1 MSKIDLRS
9 DTVTQPTRGMLQ
21 AMMQAVVGD
30 DVIDIDPTVRDLE
43 NKLAALFGFERGL
56 FCPSGT
62 MANQIAMMYHLKPG
76 DEVICEERSHI
87 YWYEGG
93 GVAANAGASIRL
105 VYGEKGCIKAE
116 DVRKAINPE
125 NEHAARTRLI
135 SLENTGNKAGGT
147 CYDVSTLQSIRAVA
161 EEHNLP
167 VHMDGARIFNAL
179 VATGQSTVD
188 HHGLYD
194 SMSICLSKGLGCP
207 VGSVLLVSDSM
218 YHEVRRIRK
227 RLGGGM
233 RQSGFLAA
241 AGLYALDFHV
251 DRLANDHLRAKRL
264 ANGIA
269 ALDWIE
275 RVVEPQTNI
284 VIFYPK
290 SNPKEVIHYLES
302 SGVRIIE
309 MGGGALRMVTH
320 LHISDEV
327 VEQTLDVMRD
337 FLN

>member
-1 MSKIDLRS
+1 MQKIDLRS
-9 DTVTQPTRGMLQ
+9 DTVTQPTRSMLA
-21 AMMQAVVGD
+21 AMMQSVVGD
-30 DVIDIDPTVRDLE
+30 DVIDIDPTVRELE
-43 NKLAALFGFERGL
+43 NKLSALFGFERGL

-76 DEVICEERSHI
+76 EEVICEERSHI

-93 GVAANAGASIRL
+93 GVAANTGASVRL
-105 VYGEKGCIKAE
+105 VYGENGCLHAD

-147 CYDVSTLQSIRAVA
+147 CYDLQSIHAIKEVA
-161 EEHNLP
+161 NEYNLP
-167 VHMDGARIFNAL
+167 LHMDGARMFNAL
-179 VATGQSTVD
+179 VATGQTTVD

-207 VGSVLLVSDSM
+207 VGSVLLVSEKM

-233 RQSGFLAA
+233 RQAGYLAA
-241 AGLYALDFHV
+241 AGIYALDYHV
-251 DRLANDHLRAKRL
+251 DRLENDHLRAKKL
-264 ANGIA
+264 AEGIA
-269 ALDWIE
+269 ALDWVE

-284 VIFYPK
+284 VIFYSK
-290 SNPKEVIHYLES
+290 VNPKEVINYLENND
-302 SGVRIIE
+302 VRIIE

-320 LHISDEV
+320 IHITDEA
-327 VEQTLDVMRD
+327 VEQTLKVMNN
-337 FLN
+337 FSN